1 MFFSSI
7 KEQSLVLGALLLLF
21 GIACSSEVGTTPTAT
36 PTSKPVPTQDAT
48 TPTTADP
55 PVSETG
61 NRVGDLAPDFTLTE
75 VSTDQPVQLADLTG
89 QGRPV
94 VLYFFTTW

>member
-1 MFFSSI
+1 MESMFFSKI
-7 KEQSLVLGALLLLF
+7 KKQSVALGALLLLF
-21 GIACSSEVGTTPTAT
+21 SIACSSTTPTAT
-36 PTSKPVPTQDAT
+36 PTSEPAPTQDAT
-48 TPTTADP
+48 IPTTADP

>member
-1 MFFSSI
+1 MFSSAI
-7 KEQSLVLGALLLLF
+7 KRQTVVLAALPLLF
-21 GIACSSEVGTTPTAT
+21 SLACAGNDGTAPTAT
-36 PTSKPVPTQDAT
+36 PTNEPVPTPNAT
-48 TPTTADP
+48 TPVVTDP
-55 PVSETG
+55 PTLATG

-75 VSTDQPVQLADLTG
+75 VSTDQPVQLAELTG